1 MKSLLLLFVLG
12 LFSLNV
18 VAQDTIEAKELSKKE
33 LKKLQKELRKKEEA
47 SQYNEYH
54 VDVNAPS
61 LARAI
66 RWYLGNH
73 RLVNGNIILRGNQS
87 MNTTDSFVTWDVD
100 NMVRRFPPNDVN
112 LPSIRY
118 VKVLRSLSE
127 TNKYGFLGANG
138 VIVIKTTNTYKEN

>member
-1 MKSLLLLFVLG
+1 MKTLLILAVVIFG
-12 LFSLNV
+12 SYSV
-18 VAQDTIEAKELSKKE
+18 VAQDTIEAKELSNKELRQLKKE
-33 LKKLQKELRKKEEA
+33 LQKKEES

-100 NMVRRFPPNDVN
+100 NMVRRFPPTDVN

-138 VIVIKTTNTYKEN
+138 VIVVKTTNTYKEK

>member
-1 MKSLLLLFVLG
+1 MKTLLILAVAIFG
-12 LFSLNV
+12 SYSV

-33 LKKLQKELRKKEEA
+33 LRQLKKELQKKEES

-100 NMVRRFPPNDVN
+100 NMVRRFPPTDVN

-138 VIVIKTTNTYKEN
+138 VIVVKTTNTYKDK

>member
-1 MKSLLLLFVLG
+1 MKTLLLFFALG

-33 LKKLQKELRKKEEA
+33 LKKLQKELKKKEEA

-73 RLVNGNIILRGNQS
+73 RLVNGNIILRGNDS
-87 MNTTDSFVTWDVD
+87 MNTASQFAAWDVD
-100 NMVRRFPPNDVN
+100 GAVRQYPPTDVN

-118 VKVLRSLSE
+118 VKVLRSLAE
-127 TNKYGFLGANG
+127 TNKYGFLGASG
-138 VIVIKTTNTYKEN
+138 VIVIKTTNTYKE

>member
-1 MKSLLLLFVLG
+1 MKTLFILAVVIFG
-12 LFSLNV
+12 SYSV
-18 VAQDTIEAKELSKKE
+18 VAQDTIESKELSKKE
-33 LKKLQKELRKKEEA
+33 LRQLKKGLQMKEES

-100 NMVRRFPPNDVN
+100 NMVRRFPPTDVN

-138 VIVIKTTNTYKEN
+138 VIVVKTTNTYKEK